1 MITGTQL
8 IAPEGFG
15 ELCKGITYY
24 FLVNDPRHN
33 QARLIEFIVGKEPV
47 PVLITLTSTQ
57 FEEALEIGLLQ
68 ETGVVEKYPPWLKRI
83 EGVAYP
89 I

>member
-33 QARLIEFIVGKEPV
+33 QARLIEFIVGKEPDRK
-47 PVLITLTSTQ
+47 S
-57 FEEALEIGLLQ
+57 
-68 ETGVVEKYPPWLKRI
+68 VV
-83 EGVAYP
+83 
-89 I
+89 